1 LGDGQRLGHLDLEAT
16 EMTVRAAMHRVGG
29 VLLGEILNADGGGHR
44 GTEIDCGRGHRARF
58 VDYRTKSLV
67 TVLAPVSLRRA
78 YYHCEQCGAGVIP
91 KDVELDCSATS
102 FSPGVRW
109 MMSRVGTQ
117 MPFDSGRQQ
126 IEDLAGVM
134 VTTKEVER
142 VAEGIGEQLEGAASR
157 EREAVLSGKVVSI
170 EAHTKLYIAMDGTG
184 VPMVGRETAGRT
196 AKEGNGQAKTRE
208 AKLGCAFTQTRLD
221 EQRYPVRDEASTT
234 YVGAIET
241 AEEFGRRLY
250 AEAARRGLSRAAQ
263 VIVLGDGAPWIWTL
277 AGLYFP
283 GALQIVDLYHAREHV
298 ADLGKVLYGQSTD
311 PAKQWTAARTAELD
325 TGDIDVMLRS
335 FRRLRPANPFAQ
347 DELRRAVAYFETNA
361 ERMCYGFFRR
371 QGLFVGSGVIEAGCK
386 TIVGQRLKQSGMH
399 WTIRGANAIIA
410 SRCCELS
417 GRWEDFWEARSTG

>member
-1 LGDGQRLGHLDLEAT
+1 
-16 EMTVRAAMHRVGG
+16 M
-29 VLLGEILNADGGGHR
+29 
-44 GTEIDCGRGHRARF
+44 
-58 VDYRTKSLV
+58 DYRTKSLV

-78 YYHCEQCGAGVIP
+78 YYHCEPCGAGVIP
-91 KDVELDCSATS
+91 KDVELDVSATS
-102 FSPGVRW
+102 FSPGVRR
-109 MMSRVGTQ
+109 MMGRVGAQ

-126 IEDLAGVM
+126 IEDLAGVI

-142 VAEGIGEQLEGAASR
+142 VAEGVGEQLETGASR

-170 EAHTKLYIAMDGTG
+170 EAPTKLYIAMDGTG

-208 AKLGCAFTQTRLD
+208 AKLGCVFTQTRLD
-221 EQRYPVRDEASTT
+221 EQHDPVRDEASTT

-241 AEEFGRRLY
+241 AEEFGRRLH

-298 ADLGKVLYGQSTD
+298 SDLGKVLYGQSSD
-311 PAKQWTAARTAELD
+311 SAKQWTTARTAELD
-325 TGDIDVMLRS
+325 AGDIDVMLRS
-335 FRRLRPANPFAQ
+335 LRRLRPGNPLAQ
-347 DELRRAVAYFETNA
+347 EELRRAIAYFETNN